1 MLPLGAITEEQFDR
15 ILPPTCAACC
25 SPSRKRCR
33 CSHLVHPLSSPGR
46 QFRLRGRRILAS
58 TAPVKPPCVT
68 LPSGAGLT
76 GPRDTRQRRQ
86 PRPVKTPG
94 LGDLVPE
101 EQRQGLYDALA
112 AGTAGSPGAPGE
124 VGKAVAFLASDAA
137 SFINATELF
146 VDGGMAQISGYAS
159 SVRFGLRLWA
169 EAAAAVHIPA
179 SPAGG
184 GRGSSSHR
192 AGGDYREDRF
202 CVMPDLRPA
211 VLRYGE
217 RSQAAAAYTDA
228 AADSAPV
235 RRTQLHDLPQIHH
248 CHPVAH
254 VPDHRDVV
262 RIST

>member
-1 MLPLGAITEEQFDR
+1 MAGW
-15 ILPPTCAACC
+15 
-25 SPSRKRCR
+25 RK
-33 CSHLVHPLSSPGR
+33 S
-46 QFRLRGRRILAS
+46 
-58 TAPVKPPCVT
+58 
-68 LPSGAGLT
+68 
-76 GPRDTRQRRQ
+76 
-86 PRPVKTPG
+86 
-94 LGDLVPE
+94 
-101 EQRQGLYDALA
+101 
-112 AGTAGSPGAPGE
+112 
-124 VGKAVAFLASDAA
+124 
-137 SFINATELF
+137 
-146 VDGGMAQISGYAS
+146 SGYAS

-179 SPAGG
+179 SPAGS

-262 RIST
+262 RDQYVGQISLLLQGNQQIEDLRRTEISSALVGSSSTMMSGSEESARAIAMRWRCPPETHAAGGQDILLECPPAAPASEPADDAPVRCGVAVSTPAR